1 MKDVS
6 IIIPTFHFADVAK
19 QVLLSALQQTLSPKE
34 IIIIDSS
41 EDHSIRDLVS
51 ALESE
56 IPINYQKVAQ
66 SFPGEARNLGVTFA
80 NYEWLAFLDSKTI
93 PKSDWLE
100 SNFETLE
107 ANNADVVFGTTKYLA
122 ETGFQKAL
130 RACVFGLKNIES
142 TPGSIIQKSNFDS
155 MGGFR
160 EGVRTGDDM
169 EWRQVIKRSHLN
181 SITPRRTSLTYN
193 ELQKTLLPTLK
204 RFFIYQLHGT
214 RVDIQSTSK
223 NIMFSFFLI
232 FLTILI
238 PKWNSIVGWEESVLY
253 FPNITKLYV
262 SALSVLTIFALVA
275 KRDWLIRNTNSIL
288 GFAIAISALIVSF
301 FIVTSWNEVVAGW
314 VEDSVWYFPHITKI
328 YLSLAFS
335 CSLIYRGI
343 YFPLKNGITLAELF
357 PFWWLKVGML
367 GFILDIAKAP
377 GYVLGAILKIFS
389 K

>member
-1 MKDVS
+1 M
-6 IIIPTFHFADVAK
+6 FA
-19 QVLLSALQQTLSPKE
+19 
-34 IIIIDSS
+34 
-41 EDHSIRDLVS
+41 
-51 ALESE
+51 
-56 IPINYQKVAQ
+56 
-66 SFPGEARNLGVTFA
+66 
-80 NYEWLAFLDSKTI
+80 
-93 PKSDWLE
+93 
-100 SNFETLE
+100 
-107 ANNADVVFGTTKYLA
+107 
-122 ETGFQKAL
+122 
-130 RACVFGLKNIES
+130 
-142 TPGSIIQKSNFDS
+142 
-155 MGGFR
+155 
-160 EGVRTGDDM
+160 
-169 EWRQVIKRSHLN
+169 
-181 SITPRRTSLTYN
+181 
-193 ELQKTLLPTLK
+193 
-204 RFFIYQLHGT
+204 
-214 RVDIQSTSK
+214 
-223 NIMFSFFLI
+223 FFLI

-288 GFAIAISALIVSF
+288 GFAIATSALIISF
-301 FIVTSWNEVVAGW
+301 FIVFSWNEVVAGW

>member
-1 MKDVS
+1 MQDVS

-66 SFPGEARNLGVTFA
+66 SFPGEARNLGATFA

-107 ANNADVVFGTTKYLA
+107 ANNVDVVFGTTKYLA

-155 MGGFR
+155 IGGFR

-181 SITPRRTSLTYN
+181 SITPHGTSLTYN
-193 ELQKTLLPTLK
+193 ELQKTFLPTLK

-223 NIMFSFFLI
+223 NIVFAFFLI

-253 FPNITKLYV
+253 FPNITKLYI

-301 FIVTSWNEVVAGW
+301 FIVFSWNEVVAGW

-377 GYVLGAILKIFS
+377 GYVLGALLKIFS

>member
-80 NYEWLAFLDSKTI
+80 NYEWLACLDSKTI
-93 PKSDWLE
+93 PRSDWLE

-107 ANNADVVFGTTKYLA
+107 ANNVDVVFGSTRYLA
-122 ETGFQKAL
+122 DTGFQKAL
-130 RACVFGLKNIES
+130 RASVFGMRDIET
-142 TPGSIIQKSNFDS
+142 TPGSIIKKSHFDD

-169 EWRQVIKRSHLN
+169 EWRQVIKRSSL
-181 SITPRRTSLTYN
+181 SCITPKRTSLTYN
-193 ELQKTLLPTLK
+193 ELPKKLLPTLK

-214 RVDIQSTSK
+214 RVDIQNTTK
-223 NIMFSFFLI
+223 NIMLSFFLI

-238 PKWNSIVGWEESVLY
+238 PKWNSIVGWEDSMLY
-253 FPNITKLYV
+253 FPNITKFYV

-301 FIVTSWNEVVAGW
+301 FIVFSWNEVVAGW

-343 YFPLKNGITLAELF
+343 YFPLKNGITLAELL

-367 GFILDIAKAP
+367 GLILDIAKAP

>member
-6 IIIPTFHFADVAK
+6 VIIPTFHFADVAK
-19 QVLLSALQQTLSPKE
+19 QVLLSALQQTLPPKE

-41 EDHSIRDLVS
+41 QDDSILDLVS
-51 ALESE
+51 SLESK

-66 SFPGEARNLGVTFA
+66 SFPGEARNLGAAFA
-80 NYEWLAFLDSKTI
+80 NYTWLAFLDSKTI
-93 PKSDWLE
+93 PKSSWLE

-107 ANNADVVFGTTKYLA
+107 ANNLDVVFGTTKYLA

-130 RACVFGLKNIES
+130 RACVFGLKNIET
-142 TPGSIIQKSNFDS
+142 TPGSIIQKSHFDS
-155 MGGFR
+155 IGGFR

-181 SITPRRTSLTYN
+181 FITPNRTSLTYN
-193 ELQKTLLPTLK
+193 ELPKKLLPTLK

-238 PKWNSIVGWEESVLY
+238 PKWNSIVGWEESALY

-262 SALSVLTIFALVA
+262 SVLSVLAIFALVA

-288 GFAIAISALIVSF
+288 GFAIVLSALIVFF
-301 FIVTSWNEVVAGW
+301 FIATSWNAAVAGW
-314 VEDSVWYFPHITKI
+314 VEDSVLYFPHVTKVYI
-328 YLSLAFS
+328 SLALS
-335 CSLIYRGI
+335 GSVIYRGI

-367 GFILDIAKAP
+367 GFVLDIAKAP

>member
-93 PKSDWLE
+93 PRSDWLE

-107 ANNADVVFGTTKYLA
+107 ANNVDVVFGSTRYLA
-122 ETGFQKAL
+122 DTGFQKAL
-130 RACVFGLKNIES
+130 RASVFGMRDIET
-142 TPGSIIQKSNFDS
+142 TPGSIINKSHFDD

-169 EWRQVIKRSHLN
+169 EWRQVIKRSSL
-181 SITPRRTSLTYN
+181 SWITPKRTSLTYN
-193 ELQKTLLPTLK
+193 ELPKKLLPTLK

-214 RVDIQSTSK
+214 QVDIQNTSK
-223 NIMFSFFLI
+223 NIMFSFSLI

-238 PKWNSIVGWEESVLY
+238 PKWNSIVGWEDSMLY
-253 FPNITKLYV
+253 FPNITKLYI
-262 SALSVLTIFALVA
+262 SLLAALAVFSLVV
-275 KRDWLIRNTNSIL
+275 KRDWLIRNTNSIF
-288 GFAIAISALIVSF
+288 GIAALISA
-301 FIVTSWNEVVAGW
+301 FIVFLFIATTWNDKIAGW
-314 VEDSVWYFPHITKI
+314 VEDSVWYFPHVTKVYI
-328 YLSLAFS
+328 SLALS
-335 CSLIYRGI
+335 GSIIYRGI
-343 YFPLKNGITLAELF
+343 YFPLKNGITLTELL
-357 PFWWLKVGML
+357 PFWWIKVGLLGLML
-367 GFILDIAKAP
+367 DVAKAP
-377 GYVLGAILKIFS
+377 GYVLGALLKLFS

>member
-1 MKDVS
+1 MQDVS

-93 PKSDWLE
+93 PRSDWLE

-107 ANNADVVFGTTKYLA
+107 ANNVDVVFGSTRYLA
-122 ETGFQKAL
+122 DTGFQKAL
-130 RACVFGLKNIES
+130 RASVFGMRDIET
-142 TPGSIIQKSNFDS
+142 TPGSIIKKSHFDD

-169 EWRQVIKRSHLN
+169 EWRQVIKRSSL
-181 SITPRRTSLTYN
+181 SCITPKRTSLTYN
-193 ELQKTLLPTLK
+193 ELPKKLLPTLK

-214 RVDIQSTSK
+214 RVDIQNTTK
-223 NIMFSFFLI
+223 IIMLSFFLI

-238 PKWNSIVGWEESVLY
+238 PKWNSIVGWEDSMLY
-253 FPNITKLYV
+253 FPNITKFYV

-301 FIVTSWNEVVAGW
+301 LIVFSWNEVVAGW
-314 VEDSVWYFPHITKI
+314 VEDSVWFFPHITKI
-328 YLSLAFS
+328 YLSLACS

-367 GFILDIAKAP
+367 GLILDIAKAP

>member
-1 MKDVS
+1 MQDVS

-56 IPINYQKVAQ
+56 VPINYQKVAQ
-66 SFPGEARNLGVTFA
+66 SFPGEARNLGATFA

-93 PKSDWLE
+93 PRSDWLE

-155 MGGFR
+155 IGGFR

-169 EWRQVIKRSHLN
+169 EWRQVIKTSYL
-181 SITPRRTSLTYN
+181 SCITPKRTSLTYN
-193 ELQKTLLPTLK
+193 ELPKKLLPTLK
-204 RFFIYQLHGT
+204 RFFIYQLYT
-214 RVDIQSTSK
+214 ALVDIQNTSK

-238 PKWNSIVGWEESVLY
+238 PKWNSIVGWEDSMLY
-253 FPNITKLYV
+253 FPNITKFYV

-343 YFPLKNGITLAELF
+343 YFPLKNGITLTELL

>member
-93 PKSDWLE
+93 PRSDWLE

-107 ANNADVVFGTTKYLA
+107 ANNVDVVFGSTRYLA
-122 ETGFQKAL
+122 NTGFQKAL
-130 RACVFGLKNIES
+130 RASVFGMKDIET
-142 TPGSIIQKSNFDS
+142 TPGSIIKKSHFDD

-169 EWRQVIKRSHLN
+169 EWRQVIKRSSL
-181 SITPRRTSLTYN
+181 SCITPKRTSLTYN
-193 ELQKTLLPTLK
+193 ELPKKLLPTLK

-214 RVDIQSTSK
+214 RVDIQNTSK
-223 NIMFSFFLI
+223 NIMFSFSLI

-238 PKWNSIVGWEESVLY
+238 PKWNSIVGWEDSMLY
-253 FPNITKLYV
+253 FPNITKLYI
-262 SALSVLTIFALVA
+262 SLLAALAVFSLVV
-275 KRDWLIRNTNSIL
+275 KRDWLIRNTNSIF
-288 GFAIAISALIVSF
+288 GIAALISA
-301 FIVTSWNEVVAGW
+301 FIVFLFIATTWNDKIAGW
-314 VEDSVWYFPHITKI
+314 VEDSVWYFPHVTKVYI
-328 YLSLAFS
+328 SLALS
-335 CSLIYRGI
+335 GSIIYRGI
-343 YFPLKNGITLAELF
+343 YFPLKNGITLTELL
-357 PFWWLKVGML
+357 PFWWIKVGLLGLML
-367 GFILDIAKAP
+367 DVAKAP
-377 GYVLGAILKIFS
+377 GYVLGALLKLFS

>member
-1 MKDVS
+1 MQDVS

-41 EDHSIRDLVS
+41 EDHSIRDLVN

-93 PKSDWLE
+93 PKIDWLE

-107 ANNADVVFGTTKYLA
+107 ANNVDVVFGSTRYLA
-122 ETGFQKAL
+122 DTGFQKAL
-130 RACVFGLKNIES
+130 RASVFGMRDIET
-142 TPGSIIQKSNFDS
+142 TPGSIIKKSHFDD

-169 EWRQVIKRSHLN
+169 EWRQVIKRSSL
-181 SITPRRTSLTYN
+181 SCITPKRTSLTYN
-193 ELQKTLLPTLK
+193 ELPKKLLPTLK
-204 RFFIYQLHGT
+204 RFFIYQLYT
-214 RVDIQSTSK
+214 ALVDIQNTSK

-238 PKWNSIVGWEESVLY
+238 PKWNSIVGWEDSMLY
-253 FPNITKLYV
+253 FPNITKFYV

-301 FIVTSWNEVVAGW
+301 FIVFSWNEVVAGW

>member
-1 MKDVS
+1 MQDVS

-19 QVLLSALQQTLSPKE
+19 QVLLSALQQTLAPKE

-93 PKSDWLE
+93 PRSDWLE

-107 ANNADVVFGTTKYLA
+107 ANNVDVVFGSTRYLA
-122 ETGFQKAL
+122 DTGFQKAL
-130 RACVFGLKNIES
+130 RACVFGMKDIET
-142 TPGSIIQKSNFDS
+142 TPGSIIKKSHFDD

-169 EWRQVIKRSHLN
+169 EWRQVIKRSSL
-181 SITPRRTSLTYN
+181 SCITPKRTSLTYN
-193 ELQKTLLPTLK
+193 ELPKTLLPTLK

-214 RVDIQSTSK
+214 RVDIQNTSK
-223 NIMFSFFLI
+223 NIMFSFSLI

-238 PKWNSIVGWEESVLY
+238 PKWNSIVGWEDSMLY
-253 FPNITKLYV
+253 FPNITKLYI
-262 SALSVLTIFALVA
+262 SLLAALAVFSLVV
-275 KRDWLIRNTNSIL
+275 KRDWLIRNTNSIF
-288 GFAIAISALIVSF
+288 GIAALISA
-301 FIVTSWNEVVAGW
+301 FIVFLFIATTWNHKIAGW
-314 VEDSVWYFPHITKI
+314 VEDSVWYFPHVTKVYI
-328 YLSLAFS
+328 SLALS
-335 CSLIYRGI
+335 GSIIYRGI
-343 YFPLKNGITLAELF
+343 YFPLKNGITLTELL
-357 PFWWLKVGML
+357 PFWWIKVGLLGLML
-367 GFILDIAKAP
+367 DVAKAP
-377 GYVLGAILKIFS
+377 GYVLGALLKLFS

>member
-1 MKDVS
+1 MHDVS

-56 IPINYQKVAQ
+56 VPINYQKVAQ
-66 SFPGEARNLGVTFA
+66 SFPGEARNLGATFA

-93 PKSDWLE
+93 PRSDWLE
-100 SNFETLE
+100 SNFEALE

-155 MGGFR
+155 IGGFR

-169 EWRQVIKRSHLN
+169 EWRQVIKGSHLN
-181 SITPRRTSLTYN
+181 SITPHRTSLTYN

-223 NIMFSFFLI
+223 NIVFAFFLI

-288 GFAIAISALIVSF
+288 GFAIVTSALIISF
-301 FIVTSWNEVVAGW
+301 FIVFSWNEVVAGW
-314 VEDSVWYFPHITKI
+314 VENSIWYFPHITKI
-328 YLSLAFS
+328 YLSLVCS

>member
-1 MKDVS
+1 MRDVS

-56 IPINYQKVAQ
+56 VPINYQKVPQ
-66 SFPGEARNLGVTFA
+66 SFPGEARNLGATFA

-93 PKSDWLE
+93 PRSDWLE

-155 MGGFR
+155 IGGFR

-169 EWRQVIKRSHLN
+169 EWRQVIKTSYL
-181 SITPRRTSLTYN
+181 SCITPKRTSLTYN
-193 ELQKTLLPTLK
+193 ELPKTLLPTLK
-204 RFFIYQLHGT
+204 RFFIYQLYT
-214 RVDIQSTSK
+214 ALVDIQNTSK

-238 PKWNSIVGWEESVLY
+238 PKWNSIVGWEDSMLY

-262 SALSVLTIFALVA
+262 SLLVALALFALVV
-275 KRDWLIRNTNSIL
+275 KRDWLIRHTNSIF
-288 GFAIAISALIVSF
+288 GFATVISALIVSF
-301 FIVTSWNEVVAGW
+301 FIVFSWNEVVAGW

-328 YLSLAFS
+328 YLSLAF
-335 CSLIYRGI
+335 
-343 YFPLKNGITLAELF
+343 
-357 PFWWLKVGML
+357 
-367 GFILDIAKAP
+367 
-377 GYVLGAILKIFS
+377 
-389 K
+389 

>member
-1 MKDVS
+1 MQDVS

-93 PKSDWLE
+93 PRSDWLE

-107 ANNADVVFGTTKYLA
+107 ANNVDVVFGSTRYLA
-122 ETGFQKAL
+122 DTGFQKAL
-130 RACVFGLKNIES
+130 RASVFGMRDIET
-142 TPGSIIQKSNFDS
+142 TPGSIIKKSHFDD

-169 EWRQVIKRSHLN
+169 EWRQVIKRSSL
-181 SITPRRTSLTYN
+181 SCITPKRTSLTYN
-193 ELQKTLLPTLK
+193 ELPKKLLPTLK

-214 RVDIQSTSK
+214 RVDIQNTTK
-223 NIMFSFFLI
+223 NIMLSFFLI

-238 PKWNSIVGWEESVLY
+238 PKWNSIVGWEDSMLY
-253 FPNITKLYV
+253 FPNITKFYV

-301 FIVTSWNEVVAGW
+301 LIVFSWNEVVAGW

-367 GFILDIAKAP
+367 GLILDIAKAP

>member
-1 MKDVS
+1 MRDVS

-19 QVLLSALQQTLSPKE
+19 QVLSSALQQTHSPKE

-51 ALESE
+51 VLESE
-56 IPINYQKVAQ
+56 IPINYQKVAK
-66 SFPGEARNLGVTFA
+66 SFPGEARNLGVAFA

-93 PKSDWLE
+93 PKIDWLE

-130 RACVFGLKNIES
+130 RACVFGMKDIET

-155 MGGFR
+155 IGGFR

-169 EWRQVIKRSHLN
+169 EWRQVIKTSYL
-181 SITPRRTSLTYN
+181 SCITPKRTSLTYN
-193 ELQKTLLPTLK
+193 ELPKTLLPTLK
-204 RFFIYQLHGT
+204 RFFIYQLYT
-214 RVDIQSTSK
+214 ALVDIQNTSK

-238 PKWNSIVGWEESVLY
+238 PKWNSIVGWEDSMLY

-262 SALSVLTIFALVA
+262 SLLAALALFALVV
-275 KRDWLIRNTNSIL
+275 KRDWLIRHTNSFF
-288 GFAIAISALIVSF
+288 GFATVISALIVSF
-301 FIVTSWNEVVAGW
+301 FIVLSWNEVVAGW

-343 YFPLKNGITLAELF
+343 YFPLKNGITLTELL

-377 GYVLGAILKIFS
+377 GYVVGAILKIFS

>member
-1 MKDVS
+1 MQDVS

-19 QVLLSALQQTLSPKE
+19 EVLLSALQQTLSPKE

-93 PKSDWLE
+93 PRSDWLE

-107 ANNADVVFGTTKYLA
+107 ANNVDVVFGSTRYLA
-122 ETGFQKAL
+122 DTGFQKAL
-130 RACVFGLKNIES
+130 RASVFGMRDIET
-142 TPGSIIQKSNFDS
+142 TPGSIIKKSHFDD

-169 EWRQVIKRSHLN
+169 EWRQVIKRSSL
-181 SITPRRTSLTYN
+181 SCITPKRTSLTYN
-193 ELQKTLLPTLK
+193 ELPKKLLPTLK

-214 RVDIQSTSK
+214 RVDIQNTTK
-223 NIMFSFFLI
+223 NIMLSFFLI

-238 PKWNSIVGWEESVLY
+238 PKWNSIVGWEDSMLY
-253 FPNITKLYV
+253 FPNITKFYV

-301 FIVTSWNEVVAGW
+301 LIVFSWNEVVAGW